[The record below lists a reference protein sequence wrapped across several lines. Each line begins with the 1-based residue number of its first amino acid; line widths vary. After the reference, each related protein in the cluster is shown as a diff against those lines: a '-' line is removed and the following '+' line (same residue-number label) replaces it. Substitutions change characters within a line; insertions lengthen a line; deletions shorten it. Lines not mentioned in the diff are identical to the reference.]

1 MSFRIQ
7 FKLMSVVQSAS
18 STYPFAISLFES
30 VRVYDSTNEI
40 VFARKGVDR
49 LVSGYRKYLHDL
61 FADVKLFNI
70 IITNYLYY
78 FLGKYCLG

>member
-1 MSFRIQ
+1 MKSMNFRIQ

-18 STYPFAISLFES
+18 NIYPYAISLLES

-40 VFARKGVDR
+40 VFARKNVDR

-61 FADVKLFNI
+61 FAEVNM
-70 IITNYLYY
+70 
-78 FLGKYCLG
+78 